1 MIDADGRISDIII
14 TNHGEGYNTASVTI
28 EDEEGEGAS
37 ANVTI
42 SDGSIFFVE
51 ADPDTDY
58 LDPGATAFDRLDGII
73 DVVSIDSS
81 AVDLVIPGTYMVSFS
96 AKDST
101 GNVNDTTRRTVV
113 VRDSKAPDLRLRG
126 SGPPTGI

>member
-1 MIDADGRISDIII
+1 MKK
-14 TNHGEGYNTASVTI
+14 
-28 EDEEGEGAS
+28 GAS

-58 LDPGATAFDRLDGII
+58 LDPGATAFDRLDGI
-73 DVVSIDSS
+73 DEVTIDSS

-96 AKDST
+96 AKT
-101 GNVNDTTRRTVV
+101 LLATW
-113 VRDSKAPDLRLRG
+113 
-126 SGPPTGI
+126 